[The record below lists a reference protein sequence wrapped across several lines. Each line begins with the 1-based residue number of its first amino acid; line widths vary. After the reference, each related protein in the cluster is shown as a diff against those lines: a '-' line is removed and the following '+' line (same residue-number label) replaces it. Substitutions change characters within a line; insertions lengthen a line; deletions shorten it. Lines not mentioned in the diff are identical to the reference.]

1 MREIEI
7 IDKENVYL
15 YIDFADWVTPC
26 IGFGRSIFC
35 KYYLSIK
42 ILFVHF
48 IAWFGHG
55 EEIKAYS
62 E

>member
-26 IGFGRSIFC
+26 VGFGSSIFC

-42 ILFVHF
+42 ILFIHF
-48 IAWFGHG
+48 IVWFGR
-55 EEIKAYS
+55 
-62 E
+62 